1 MLLPCEKLTLR
12 KNSLQECRLPQQ
24 GILQT
29 GSQSWTKYYS
39 LNFVFNMR
47 RNWGGRQGRGRHT
60 WHSHRTS
67 ISPTSCQNYMP
78 KKDITYPSGIRLL
91 LNHSLAAQ
99 TVKYL
104 PTMQET
110 QVRSLGWEDTLEKE
124 MTTTPVFLPGEFLGQ
139 TSLEGYSP
147 WGCKE
152 LDTTEQLSH
161 IHTHARVRARG
172 LRTALSYT
180 RMKFIPRLSF
190 NNFARHSRLKK
201 EGM

>member
-1 MLLPCEKLTLR
+1 MIVQFHFNLEPCSRPVRNLLSEK
-12 KNSLQECRLPQQ
+12 
-24 GILQT
+24 ILCKSAGCLNREFST
-29 GSQSWTKYYS
+29 EDHRVEQSINS

-47 RNWGGRQGRGRHT
+47 RNWGGSQGRGRHR
-60 WHSHRTS
+60 WHSHGTS
-67 ISPTSCQNYMP
+67 ISPTSCQNYVP

-91 LNHSLAAQ
+91 LNHSLMAQ
-99 TVKYL
+99 MVKYL

-152 LDTTEQLSH
+152 LDTTEHLSH
-161 IHTHARVRARG
+161 IHTHTHTHTHARARA
-172 LRTALSYT
+172 RTD
-180 RMKFIPRLSF
+180 
-190 NNFARHSRLKK
+190 
-201 EGM
+201 